1 MTEHRDGRII
11 ITTPITDEDITGLRI
26 GDTFYLSGELMTG
39 RDDVH
44 ERVVE
49 EGMAFPVDLNA
60 KALFHAGPIIKTKEN
75 GSYEIISIGP
85 TTSMRM
91 ERFESAFIE
100 KTGVKI
106 IIGKGGMGADTAAA
120 CRMHKAICSA
130 APAGCSLVCAK
141 CVEEVEGASWTELG
155 MPEAVW
161 HLKVK
166 EFGPLI
172 VTIDSE
178 GRNYFEELKSDY
190 KLRSEEQKLRLIKE
204 LK

>member
-75 GSYEIISIGP
+75 GAYEIISVGP

-130 APAGCSLVCAK
+130 APAGCSLVCAE
-141 CVEEVEGASWTELG
+141 CVEEVEGASWAELG

-161 HLKVK
+161 QLKVK

>member
-1 MTEHRDGRII
+1 
-11 ITTPITDEDITGLRI
+11 
-26 GDTFYLSGELMTG
+26 
-39 RDDVH
+39 
-44 ERVVE
+44 
-49 EGMAFPVDLNA
+49 
-60 KALFHAGPIIKTKEN
+60 
-75 GSYEIISIGP
+75 
-85 TTSMRM
+85 
-91 ERFESAFIE
+91 
-100 KTGVKI
+100 
-106 IIGKGGMGADTAAA
+106 
-120 CRMHKAICSA
+120 
-130 APAGCSLVCAK
+130 
-141 CVEEVEGASWTELG
+141 

>member
-11 ITTPITDEDITGLRI
+11 ITTPITDEDIKGLRT

-49 EGMAFPVDLNA
+49 EGMDFPADLNA
-60 KALFHAGPIIKTKEN
+60 KALFHAGPIIKTGES
-75 GSYEIISIGP
+75 GTYEIISIGP

-120 CRMHKAICSA
+120 CRKHKVICSA
-130 APAGCSLVCAK
+130 APAGCSLVCAE

-190 KLRSEEQKLRLIKE
+190 KLRSKEQKLRLIEE

>member
-11 ITTPITDEDITGLRI
+11 ITTPITDEDITRLRI

-75 GSYEIISIGP
+75 GAYEIISVGP

-130 APAGCSLVCAK
+130 APAGCSLVCAE
-141 CVEEVEGASWTELG
+141 CVEEVEGASWAELG

-161 HLKVK
+161 QLKVK